1 MGRLVHIRWK
11 RYSCYWASILL
22 VHEIMYF
29 GRCLPWFIIDQI
41 PYFRKYKIQPD
52 SIPTNQQQWECFK
65 AVLKITFLSGALPI
79 WLFHPLCA
87 QLNIIYG
94 VPFPSWKVQACQI
107 VFFFICEDFWHYT
120 FHRLFHYGW
129 FYKTSTRFI
138 INMLH
143 PLVLQPNTH
152 ILLKWQLWVLELL
165 DFNSLRLRRN
175 QN

>member
-65 AVLKITFLSGALPI
+65 AVLKSHFLVEALPI